1 MKHIKK
7 LFNYIF
13 VDGMAGMATG
23 LFATL
28 IIGTI
33 LSQIATFIPQPYGV
47 WAGYCAS
54 VIKALTGAGIGV
66 GVAVKFK
73 ESPLVTLSA
82 AGAGMI
88 GAFAAKILAGTVIG
102 EGGALVLAGPGEPLG
117 AFIAVMVAV
126 SVGRLVSGKT
136 KLDILVTPFVTITS
150 GAVIGLLVGPP
161 ISNFMAWL
169 GNLVNWGTEQAPF
182 LMGIIVSVIMG
193 MILTLPISSAALGVM
208 LNLSGLA
215 AGAATIGCSAQM
227 IGFAVASFKENKW
240 GGLFAQGIGT
250 SMLQVPNIMR
260 HPLIWVP
267 ATLTSAILGPI
278 GTVVLGMTNNAVGSG
293 MGTSGLVGQIMTWQN
308 MVIEQGHKGSSVL
321 LMIILMH
328 IVAPAIL
335 SLIIS
340 TVMRKFGWIKSGQMK
355 LDL

>member
-1 MKHIKK
+1 MKAIKRF
-7 LFNYIF
+7 LNYIF

-33 LSQIATFIPQPYGV
+33 LSQIAGFVPGRYGV
-47 WAGYCAS
+47 LLGYAAAL
-54 VIKALTGAGIGV
+54 IKALTGAGIGV

-73 ESPLVTLSA
+73 DSALVTLSA

-88 GAFAAKILAGTVIG
+88 GAFAAKIIG
-102 EGGALVLAGPGEPLG
+102 GSILSESGAVLLAGPGEPLG

-136 KLDILVTPFVTITS
+136 KLDILITPLVTITVG
-150 GAVIGLLVGPP
+150 GAVGLLVGPP
-161 ISNFMAWL
+161 ISAFMAKL
-169 GNLVNWGTEQAPF
+169 GELVNWGTEQAPI
-182 LMGIIVSVIMG
+182 LMGIVVSVIMG

-208 LNLSGLA
+208 LNLGGLA

-227 IGFAVASFKENKW
+227 VGFAVASFRENKW
-240 GGLFAQGIGT
+240 GGLFAQGVGT

-260 HPLIWVP
+260 RPLIWIP
-267 ATLTSAILGPI
+267 PILASAILGPI
-278 GTVVLGMTNNAVGSG
+278 GTALLGMTNNAVGSG
-293 MGTSGLVGQIMTWQN
+293 MGTSGLVGQIMTYQT
-308 MVIEQGHKGSSVL
+308 MTAAGQDGIYVL
-321 LMIILMH
+321 VLIILMH
-328 IVAPAIL
+328 IVLPAAL
-335 SLIIS
+335 TLAIS
-340 TVMRKFGWIKSGQMK
+340 EGMRKAGWIKNGDMK

>member
-1 MKHIKK
+1 MKQLRK

-13 VDGMAGMATG
+13 VDGMSGMASG

-33 LSQIATFIPQPYGV
+33 LGQIASFIPGQVGV
-47 WAGYCAS
+47 WMSYCAS

-73 ESPLVTLSA
+73 ESMLVTLSA

-88 GAFAAKILAGTVIG
+88 GAFAAKILAGQVLS
-102 EGGALVLAGPGEPLG
+102 ESGALTLAGPGEPLG

-136 KLDILVTPFVTITS
+136 KLDILVTPFVTIVS
-150 GAVIGLLVGPP
+150 GGIVGLLVGPP
-161 ISNFMAWL
+161 ISGFMTWL
-169 GNLVNWGTEQAPF
+169 GALVNWGTEQAPV

-227 IGFAVASFKENKW
+227 VGFAVASFRENKW
-240 GGLFAQGIGT
+240 GGLLAQGVGT

-278 GTVVLGMTNNAVGSG
+278 GTALLGMTNNAVGSG
-293 MGTSGLVGQIMTWQN
+293 MGTSGLVGQIMTYKTMTEAGESGWT
-308 MVIEQGHKGSSVL
+308 VL
-321 LMIILMH
+321 LLILVMH
-328 IVAPAIL
+328 VLAPAAL
-335 SLIIS
+335 SLLFSEI
-340 TVMRKFGWIKSGQMK
+340 MRKLGWIKYGEQK